1 MRNTKIALALFAA
14 VVGLAACGATIA
26 NVVEPKHPHLEL
38 RSNRMLALPGQPITL
53 TAELVGGRWDDETFY
68 CPRVV
73 WEWPDGTESSNEP
86 DCIPFAPNVEYT
98 RRWTKRGSLAGPGLY
113 VFAVRLEKPKGH
125 VVAKARIELTAIG
138 GE

>member
-1 MRNTKIALALFAA
+1 MRNRKIVLALSSAL
-14 VVGLAACGATIA
+14 VGLAACGATIA
-26 NVVEPKHPHLEL
+26 NVVEPKRPHLEL

-53 TAELVGGRWDDETFY
+53 TAELVGGEDDELHY

-73 WEWPDGTESSNEP
+73 WEWPDRTESANES

-98 RRWTKRGSLAGPGLY
+98 RRWTKRGSLAAPGVY
-113 VFAVRLEKPKGH
+113 AFGVRLEKPIGH
-125 VVAKARIELTAIG
+125 VVARATIQLTAVG